1 MDFDLQAQEEF
12 LRSGEEPSAS
22 VIRNDSASPSATPP
36 QPQRPTLLSAFSSVK
51 EIRERDRKRDTVV
64 LEVNA
69 TEKGFPA
76 AESISVRDNRER

>member
-12 LRSGEEPSAS
+12 LRSGEQPSAS
-22 VIRNDSASPSATPP
+22 VIRNDSAPP